1 MKQTLEFKQE
11 MHTSLNMSLCGKQKK
26 LETSMGG
33 GGGGGRLTSREQCW
47 GNKPQDWVI
56 SLLRGLYPSG
66 DLYRGIRNG
75 GKHGK
80 LEPC

>member
-1 MKQTLEFKQE
+1 
-11 MHTSLNMSLCGKQKK
+11 MHTSLSMSLCGKQKK
-26 LETSMGG
+26 LETSVAGG
-33 GGGGGRLTSREQCW
+33 GGGGGVWGVWGVVLTSREQCW
-47 GNKPQDWVI
+47 GNKPQDGMI
-56 SLLRGLYPSG
+56 RLLRGLYLSG